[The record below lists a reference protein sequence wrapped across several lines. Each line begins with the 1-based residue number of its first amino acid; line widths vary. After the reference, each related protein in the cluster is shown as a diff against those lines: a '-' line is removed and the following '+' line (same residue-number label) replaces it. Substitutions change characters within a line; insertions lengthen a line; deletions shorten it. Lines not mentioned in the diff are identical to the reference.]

1 MMRLRLLSQEPVE
14 VALKACSTISCETA
28 RLPPS
33 YVPPSRVQN
42 QTWRRGQGSL
52 PGGGGCLDWVSGDE
66 QGVSGSR

>member
-14 VALKACSTISCETA
+14 LALKAYSTIS
-28 RLPPS
+28 
-33 YVPPSRVQN
+33 SRVQN

-52 PGGGGCLDWVSGDE
+52 PGGGGCLDWVSGDG